1 MVASSLKTL
10 LIPHARSLGAKLLA
24 VTLVSVMAIET
35 LLLVQAIA
43 LEQRRYLMRDV
54 EKAHLIML
62 ALSESPMEAPNMILR
77 DKLLSGLEA
86 ESISAAFPGFM
97 TMTLQRRDLA
107 AGLVDGEPR
116 IMLPAD
122 GTWFQDI
129 PSALQ
134 TLWGAG
140 LRHELAIIAPAP
152 QDREVPITIR
162 KSGRGLVAHLRQYA
176 INILGLSLLISMFTG
191 LLVYTALYTLIVR
204 PIRQLAEQMQ
214 RFARS
219 PERFS
224 EVLSQSRGDEIGV
237 VQENFDLMR
246 DTVQSAFRQ
255 KSRLATLGT
264 AVTKINHDLKN
275 VLSTALLMGDSLASS
290 SDPMVAR
297 IAPRLVASIEK
308 ATAVC
313 TDTLDFTRDAATSLQ
328 PEHIRLRELS
338 LEVGNALSA
347 TDDSAT
353 DDSASDDSASDM
365 LHWRYEGDE
374 EASLVSD
381 RLSLFRILTN
391 LGHNAAQA
399 GAKNIVLKVERQG
412 EQGETLALQL
422 CDDGPGLPKR
432 VQDHLFEPFVS
443 VGKAG
448 ETGLGL
454 AIVSDLCGLLGG
466 EASLERTG
474 EDGTCFLVRLPVE
487 WGY

>member
-1 MVASSLKTL
+1 MVATALKSL

-62 ALSESPMEAPNMILR
+62 ALSETPMEAPNLILR

-97 TMTLQRRDLA
+97 TMMLQKRDLA
-107 AGLVDGEPR
+107 AGLADGDPR

-129 PSALQ
+129 PSALW
-134 TLWGAG
+134 TLGGAG
-140 LRHELAIIAPAP
+140 QRRELAVVAPAP
-152 QDREVPITIR
+152 QDTQVQITIR
-162 KSGRGLVAHLRQYA
+162 KSGRGLVGHLRQYA

-214 RFARS
+214 RFAKS

-224 EVLSQSRGDEIGV
+224 EVLSQARRDEIGV
-237 VQENFDLMR
+237 VQESFDLMR

-290 SDPMVAR
+290 SDPMVAK

-328 PEHIRLRELS
+328 PEPIRLRELS
-338 LEVGNALSA
+338 LEVGNALGA
-347 TDDSAT
+347 VDPD
-353 DDSASDDSASDM
+353 SDDGLA
-365 LHWRYEGDE
+365 WRFDGDA

-391 LGHNAAQA
+391 LGHNAVQA
-399 GAKNIVLKVERQG
+399 GAQDVVLNVTTEG
-412 EQGETLALQL
+412 ESLVLQL

-448 ETGLGL
+448 GTGLGL
-454 AIVSDLCGLLGG
+454 AIVRDLCGLLGG
-466 EASLERTG
+466 DVCLERTG
-474 EDGTCFLVRLPVE
+474 EDGTCFRINLPME
-487 WGY
+487 WSY

>member
-1 MVASSLKTL
+1 MVASTVKSL
-10 LIPHARSLGAKLLA
+10 LIPQARSLGAKLLA
-24 VTLVSVMAIET
+24 VTLVSVMTIEI
-35 LLLVQAIA
+35 LLLVQSIA

-62 ALSESPMEAPNMILR
+62 ALSETPMEAPNLILR

-86 ESISAAFPGFM
+86 ESIAADFPGFM
-97 TMTLQRRDLA
+97 TMMLQRRDLS
-107 AGLVDGEPR
+107 AGLQDDEPR
-116 IMLPAD
+116 IMHPAD

-134 TLWGAG
+134 TLWGSG
-140 LRHELAIIAPAP
+140 LRQELAVIAPAP
-152 QDREVPITIR
+152 QDTQVQVVIR
-162 KSGRGLVAHLRQYA
+162 KSGKGLVAHLRQYA
-176 INILGLSLLISMFTG
+176 INILGLSLLISLFTG

-214 RFARS
+214 RFAQS

-224 EVLSQSRGDEIGV
+224 QVLSQARGDEIGV

-290 SDPMVAR
+290 SDPMVAK

-328 PEHIRLRELS
+328 PERIRLRELS
-338 LEVGNALSA
+338 LEVGNALGASE
-347 TDDSAT
+347 DE
-353 DDSASDDSASDM
+353 ASDG
-365 LHWRYEGDE
+365 LHWRFEGDE
-374 EASLVSD
+374 AAALVSD

-399 GAKNIVLKVERQG
+399 GAQNIVLKVE
-412 EQGETLALQL
+412 EQGETMALQI

-448 ETGLGL
+448 GTGLGL
-454 AIVSDLCGLLGG
+454 AIVRDLCSLLGG
-466 EASLERTG
+466 DVRLESTG
-474 EDGTCFLVRLPVE
+474 EAGTCFRLYLPVE